1 MAMDLGL
8 GANPK
13 SSRRRRAGD
22 TETDP
27 AAAGQL
33 DEIDLEK
40 RRTFLVCYMITTA
53 CVKSFLI
60 D

>member
-8 GANPK
+8 GSNPK

-22 TETDP
+22 IEKGVT
-27 AAAGQL
+27 AAGQL

-40 RRTFLVCYMITTA
+40 RRIFLVCYLITTG
-53 CVKSFLI
+53 CVKSFLV

>member
-22 TETDP
+22 FETEA

-40 RRTFLVCYMITTA
+40 RRIFLVCYMITTG

>member
-22 TETDP
+22 IENDVT
-27 AAAGQL
+27 AVGQL
-33 DEIDLEK
+33 DEIDLKK
-40 RRTFLVCYMITTA
+40 RRIFLVCYMITTG

>member
-22 TETDP
+22 IENDVT
-27 AAAGQL
+27 AAGQL

-40 RRTFLVCYMITTA
+40 RRIFLVCYMITTG
-53 CVKSFLI
+53 CVRSFLI
-60 D
+60 Y

>member
-22 TETDP
+22 IEIDS

-53 CVKSFLI
+53 CVKSFPI